1 MERKAVI
8 EVHDLNVTFRGR
20 QVLERINLTV
30 YQDDFMG
37 LIGPNGAG
45 KTVFLK
51 TILGLIQP
59 ESGSIS
65 ILGRPPVEG
74 RAQIGYVPQYAQ
86 FDGDFP
92 ITVISVVLM
101 GRLGAG
107 RGLRASV
114 ADREAALQALELVE
128 LKDLADKQVGK
139 LSGGQLQRVLIAR
152 AIVSDPKILLLDEP
166 TASLDTRVG
175 RGFYELLDEL
185 SKTMAIIL
193 VSHDIGVIS
202 THVKTIA
209 CLNRR
214 LHYHNTKE
222 LSSQLMEEVYG
233 CPFELI
239 GHGHAHRVLGGHDD
253 HEHGHDH
260 QHGHG
265 PDHGHGHKE

>member
-8 EVHDLNVTFRGR
+8 EVKDLTVSFRGR
-20 QVLERINLTV
+20 QVLESINLTV
-30 YQDDFMG
+30 YNDDFMG

-51 TILGLIQP
+51 TLLGLISP
-59 ESGSIS
+59 ASGSIS
-65 ILGRPPVEG
+65 ILGASPKTG
-74 RAQIGYVPQYAQ
+74 RKAIGYVPQYAQ
-86 FDGDFP
+86 FDNDFP
-92 ITVISVVLM
+92 ITALGVVLM
-101 GRLGAG
+101 GRLGSGVMRYSA
-107 RGLRASV
+107 
-114 ADREAALQALELVE
+114 ADKEAALQALEMVE
-128 LKDLADKQVGK
+128 LKDLAAKHVGN

-152 AIVSDPKILLLDEP
+152 AIVSNPQVLLLDEP

-175 RGFYELLDEL
+175 RGFYEMLDGL
-185 SKTMAIIL
+185 SKSMAIVL

-222 LSSQLMEEVYG
+222 LSSELMEEVYG

-239 GHGHAHRVLGGHDD
+239 GHGHAHRVLGGHQ
-253 HEHGHDH
+253 HDH
-260 QHGHG
+260 CC
-265 PDHGHGHKE
+265 DE

>member
-8 EVHDLNVTFRGR
+8 EVKDLTVSFRGR
-20 QVLERINLTV
+20 EVLESINLTV
-30 YQDDFMG
+30 FNDDFMG

-51 TILGLIQP
+51 TLLGLISP
-59 ESGSIS
+59 DSGSIS
-65 ILGRPPVEG
+65 ILGAPPKTG
-74 RAQIGYVPQYAQ
+74 RKAIGYVPQYAQ
-86 FDGDFP
+86 FDNDFP
-92 ITVISVVLM
+92 ITVLSVVLM
-101 GRLGAG
+101 GRLGSGVMHYSA
-107 RGLRASV
+107 
-114 ADREAALQALELVE
+114 ADKEAALQAIEMVE
-128 LKDLADKQVGK
+128 LQDLAAKHVGN

-152 AIVSDPKILLLDEP
+152 AIVSNPQVLLLDEP

-175 RGFYELLDEL
+175 RGFYEMLEGL
-185 SKTMAIIL
+185 SKSMAIIL

-222 LSSQLMEEVYG
+222 LSSELMEEVYG

-239 GHGHAHRVLGGHDD
+239 GHGHAHRVLGGHQ
-253 HEHGHDH
+253 HDH
-260 QHGHG
+260 CC
-265 PDHGHGHKE
+265 DE